1 MDCRLWGHTESV
13 MTEATWQQQQQE
25 KRVIEEEVI
34 RYHHQLSGH
43 EFEQTLGDSEGQA
56 SLECCSPW
64 GPKESDTTQ

>member
-43 EFEQTLGDSEGQA
+43 EFDKLWEIVKNRGGWCA
-56 SLECCSPW
+56 AVH
-64 GPKESDTTQ
+64 KVAESDTT

>member
-1 MDCRLWGHTESV
+1 

-43 EFEQTLGDSEGQA
+43 EFDKLWEIVKNRGGWCAAPRE
-56 SLECCSPW
+56 EH
-64 GPKESDTTQ
+64 